1 MEMERGAVER
11 RPKSAVFSCK
21 LVCGPPLGFAFARL
35 VCRIA
40 KNFPK
45 YLYTSP
51 AIIPI
56 QGEHPHGT
64 CHILHMGWRPYS
76 ALLLPIMI
84 RIGHRELKADFSVS
98 DFNDYDF
105 AMCILIEGVA
115 QYFIELEASGGP
127 TLALLIPFMASCAVN
142 VDLEWLS
149 HFLCDFGFMYWDMR
163 QSVRGNESA
172 TIDLIWREAVSFMHI
187 DESHKTQ
194 YAPMAI
200 MRIFWS
206 RALSPELSAI
216 YHRHRTISL
225 IGLPGCNVG
234 WDMPIEKE
242 NLACAG
248 VVRPTRD
255 RISKFIAELNFLGP
269 VSRGV
274 ERHWKAHRS
283 SKFNKMKKIDA
294 DVAAVVEHLKA
305 TLGATWAQAS
315 VPRLQGNSRLVNPP

>member
-1 MEMERGAVER
+1 VAHLWRGVLQHTIHPCADGQHAT
-11 RPKSAVFSCK
+11 RPS
-21 LVCGPPLGFAFARL
+21 
-35 VCRIA
+35 
-40 KNFPK
+40 
-45 YLYTSP
+45 
-51 AIIPI
+51 
-56 QGEHPHGT
+56 
-64 CHILHMGWRPYS
+64 
-76 ALLLPIMI
+76 
-84 RIGHRELKADFSVS
+84 
-98 DFNDYDF
+98 FNDYDF

-315 VPRLQGNSRLVNPP
+315 VPRLQGNSRLVNPPRTPKPWESVNRMVNANLGQDYAKWIEGHLDSKVTWM